1 MLIDTVDQA
10 ARASQ
15 AGSMKSSC
23 AGPVGDCPV
32 SQGHWRRGPFACVV
46 QTLIERAE
54 GGPEEC
60 TPLKSIGNHV
70 RTRGGIFASALRRNP
85 SCRLR
90 P

>member
-1 MLIDTVDQA
+1 MLIDTVDRA

-23 AGPVGDCPV
+23 AGPVDDCPV
-32 SQGHWRRGPFACVV
+32 SQGLRCRDPFARVV
-46 QTLIERAE
+46 QTPIERAE

-70 RTRGGIFASALRRNP
+70 RTRGGVSASALRRG
-85 SCRLR
+85 SLL
-90 P
+90 